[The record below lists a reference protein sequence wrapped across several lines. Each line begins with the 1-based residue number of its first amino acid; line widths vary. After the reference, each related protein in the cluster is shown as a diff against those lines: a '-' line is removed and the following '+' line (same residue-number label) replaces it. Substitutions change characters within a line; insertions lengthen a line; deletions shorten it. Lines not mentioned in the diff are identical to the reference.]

1 MARVGFRHS
10 CVMMG
15 FPLFRRRSVAWQAKV
30 RRELEKLG
38 PTLELKQIGQLA
50 AALKKL
56 RKDLGKSLAFLP
68 GFTLAL

>member
-1 MARVGFRHS
+1 MARVGFQHS

-30 RRELEKLG
+30 RRELEKLE
-38 PTLELKQIGQLA
+38 PTLELKQIGHLA

-56 RKDLGKSLAFLP
+56 RKDLGKSPAFLH
-68 GFTLAL
+68 GFTWAL

>member
-1 MARVGFRHS
+1 
-10 CVMMG
+10 MMG

-50 AALKKL
+50 AVLKKL
-56 RKDLGKSLAFLP
+56 RKDLRKSIAFLP
-68 GFTLAL
+68 GFTWAL

>member
-1 MARVGFRHS
+1 MK
-10 CVMMG
+10 G

-30 RRELEKLG
+30 RRELEKLEKLV

-68 GFTLAL
+68 GFTWAL